1 MGMIFKYD
9 FLKYKI
15 TNMKHFLILIC
26 ISLSAI
32 SCQQNSNSEKLN
44 VAKAASSM
52 ADSMELPSIFYK
64 GILSIGHEA
73 EYFVDCETSE
83 NWWIVFDEVE
93 EELLKEYDDIT
104 DEVAFEEIY
113 AEIKGYLEDAPKEG
127 LASDYDKI
135 LNIVE
140 IVHLDDLDGGND
152 CTKSS
157 KNVN

>member
-32 SCQQNSNSEKLN
+32 SCQQNRNSEKLDIT
-44 VAKAASSM
+44 KAASSM
-52 ADSMELPSIFYK
+52 ADSMELPPILYK
-64 GILSIGHEA
+64 GALSIGHEA
-73 EYFVDCETSE
+73 EYFVDCETKE
-83 NWWIVFDEVE
+83 NWWIEFDAVE
-93 EELLKEYDDIT
+93 DSLIKEYEEIAG
-104 DEVAFEEIY
+104 EEPFKEIY

-135 LNIVE
+135 LNIIEV
-140 IVHLDDLDGGND
+140 VHLNDLDGGND
-152 CTKSS
+152 CTAFS
-157 KNVN
+157 KDVN